1 MCIRFLY
8 HGDDV
13 ITGFNFDI
21 DLSVWDHKVIVE
33 KDRFYIGILRPDGIR
48 HSYHGVSRNGNA
60 GTLLYVQGNP
70 AGAYRKDSRCMTIAD
85 LTEQFI
91 REKISFDDALQI
103 VREKEIV
110 YAPDATMQAMLSDAR
125 GRVLVVEPG
134 IGFLEESGRFSLIA
148 NDSLLARKGTGGAA
162 ALGGAA
168 GVSLGQMVINL
179 TLGKKKYA
187 DVEEEMKE
195 LLEQLETLKAEFL
208 HLADEDARVFAP
220 LAAAYGLPGTTDEEK
235 KRKAEVLE
243 GHLLTASLVPL
254 HVMEDAQKAL
264 DIMDIL
270 AEKGSRMAVS
280 DVGVGVQ
287 FIRTALTGAVMNVW
301 INTKSMKDREK
312 AEELNRQAD
321 EMMRS
326 GTAAADAVYQK
337 VENALR

>member
-1 MCIRFLY
+1 M
-8 HGDDV
+8 
-13 ITGFNFDI
+13 
-21 DLSVWDHKVIVE
+21 
-33 KDRFYIGILRPDGIR
+33 
-48 HSYHGVSRNGNA
+48 
-60 GTLLYVQGNP
+60 
-70 AGAYRKDSRCMTIAD
+70 
-85 LTEQFI
+85 I
-91 REKISFDDALQI
+91 REMVTEEFLA
-103 VREKEIV
+103 E
-110 YAPDATMQAMLSDAR
+110 LSSKKPT
-125 GRVLVVEPG
+125 PG
-134 IGFLEESGRFSLIA
+134 G
-148 NDSLLARKGTGGAA
+148 GGAA

-264 DIMDIL
+264 VIMDIL

>member
-1 MCIRFLY
+1 MIKEMVTEEFLAE
-8 HGDDV
+8 
-13 ITGFNFDI
+13 
-21 DLSVWDHKVIVE
+21 LSSK
-33 KDRFYIGILRPDGIR
+33 KP
-48 HSYHGVSRNGNA
+48 
-60 GTLLYVQGNP
+60 T
-70 AGAYRKDSRCMTIAD
+70 
-85 LTEQFI
+85 
-91 REKISFDDALQI
+91 
-103 VREKEIV
+103 
-110 YAPDATMQAMLSDAR
+110 
-125 GRVLVVEPG
+125 PG
-134 IGFLEESGRFSLIA
+134 G
-148 NDSLLARKGTGGAA
+148 GGAA

-254 HVMEDAQKAL
+254 HVMEDALKAL

-312 AEELNRQAD
+312 AEELNMHAD
-321 EMMRS
+321 KLMRS

>member
-148 NDSLLARKGTGGAA
+148 NDSLLARKGAGGAA
-162 ALGGAA
+162 ALGA
-168 GVSLGQMVINL
+168 G
-179 TLGKKKYA
+179 
-187 DVEEEMKE
+187 
-195 LLEQLETLKAEFL
+195 
-208 HLADEDARVFAP
+208 P
-220 LAAAYGLPGTTDEEK
+220 LPGDD
-235 KRKAEVLE
+235 RYQRAEAMLKGYGETFAVFDGFSVL
-243 GHLLTASLVPL
+243 
-254 HVMEDAQKAL
+254 
-264 DIMDIL
+264 
-270 AEKGSRMAVS
+270 RAVS
-280 DVGVGVQ
+280 QEGIWATRVSFVYS
-287 FIRTALTGAVMNVW
+287 A
-301 INTKSMKDREK
+301 
-312 AEELNRQAD
+312 AEH
-321 EMMRS
+321 
-326 GTAAADAVYQK
+326 AVYC
-337 VENALR
+337 VENNQFQSVSRYEFS

>member
-1 MCIRFLY
+1 MIKEMVTEEFLAE
-8 HGDDV
+8 
-13 ITGFNFDI
+13 
-21 DLSVWDHKVIVE
+21 LSSK
-33 KDRFYIGILRPDGIR
+33 KP
-48 HSYHGVSRNGNA
+48 
-60 GTLLYVQGNP
+60 T
-70 AGAYRKDSRCMTIAD
+70 
-85 LTEQFI
+85 
-91 REKISFDDALQI
+91 
-103 VREKEIV
+103 
-110 YAPDATMQAMLSDAR
+110 
-125 GRVLVVEPG
+125 PG
-134 IGFLEESGRFSLIA
+134 G
-148 NDSLLARKGTGGAA
+148 GGAA

-312 AEELNRQAD
+312 AEELNGQAD